1 METLRSA
8 SEDSLFPGRSSCNLP
23 ILLAV
28 ITGRPSLTP
37 KARPSRSLCCIFS
50 PSYFELD
57 IDQDAMRKPLL
68 IKQQNE
74 KIE

>member
-1 METLRSA
+1 METLDQQA
-8 SEDSLFPGRSSCNLP
+8 KIHCFQCRSSCNLS